1 MKCPHCQG
9 LGRQPQGTSLAK
21 YLQFQ
26 SAVCS
31 CGQQMFFTNKA
42 HFEWHLVLCLNV
54 LGSICLTFGRLK
66 PQPLIR
72 SVLPHLHQLMATFFV
87 AGKVQV
93 NGRGATLRRKIQ
105 PMLLLKKRDRR
116 RLDSKCSKAPGGS
129 LAKPIASQA
138 HRQRIPSDILW
149 WWLPCA
155 EPPVAPLARDLYW
168 WGGHSTSAA
177 GQVPALLWARRRGL
191 VFGWMRPSRIC
202 RTKLNRRTP
211 TRMGWRFTT
220 WLQCS
225 ECARILS
232 CY

>member
-66 PQPLIR
+66 
-72 SVLPHLHQLMATFFV
+72 ATAAHSFCS
-87 AGKVQV
+87 ASPSSTHGY
-93 NGRGATLRRKIQ
+93 
-105 PMLLLKKRDRR
+105 LLLWLEKFKSMDAVRRWGGKSSLCSSSKAGSKEIGLQVLKGAR
-116 RLDSKCSKAPGGS
+116 RLPG
-129 LAKPIASQA
+129 QT
-138 HRQRIPSDILW
+138 HRVPGPPPAIPSDILW